1 MAIFYTCDRCGSILK
16 STDRRATMPKATG
29 LLAESL
35 KRTIQR
41 DRGNMHLCMDCT
53 EKLHEA
59 IRKYWEDK
67 S

>member
-1 MAIFYTCDRCGSILK
+1 
-16 STDRRATMPKATG
+16 MPKATG